1 MLKKVVMIILLIAL
15 AVVAYWYFA
24 GINKAEKASNKA
36 SEDVVELNESES
48 QAIDILND
56 EIMQDKCKGFAKE
69 DSVKDDKL
77 KVYIDSCVEQLRAEA
92 TMVEPGLEG
101 RSAEE
106 IQTQCS
112 AYAKEDKVIKEK
124 LEEYM
129 DLCAEQLRAEDT
141 MVEPEDEQEST
152 SNAEAQ
158 NTVETEAK
166 KDAK

>member
-1 MLKKVVMIILLIAL
+1 MLKKVVMIILLIVL
-15 AVVAYWYFA
+15 AAAAYWYFA
-24 GINKAEKASNKA
+24 GMNKTEKASNEV
-36 SEDVVELNESES
+36 SEEVVELNESES

-77 KVYIDSCVEQLRAEA
+77 KEYIDSCVEQLRAEA

-106 IQTQCS
+106 IQTQCR
-112 AYAKEDKVIKEK
+112 AYAKEDKVTKEK

-141 MVEPEDEQEST
+141 MVEPEDEQDSAN
-152 SNAEAQ
+152 NAEAQ
-158 NTVETEAK
+158 NTVEADDK